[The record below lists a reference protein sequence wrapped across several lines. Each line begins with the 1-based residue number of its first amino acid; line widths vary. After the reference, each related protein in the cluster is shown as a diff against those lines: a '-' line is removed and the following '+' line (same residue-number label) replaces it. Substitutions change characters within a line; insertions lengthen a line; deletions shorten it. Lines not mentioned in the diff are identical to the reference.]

1 MNGRLLLAFAVVWLG
16 ACSTEARVAMQR
28 DTEIQLETAR
38 AGAAVICSAR
48 ADCDRIWDMT
58 KRYVS
63 QRSVTPIRRADDAVI
78 ETAEPHSFGAVYVW
92 AVRTTDPSGLSTIRI
107 KGMCR
112 GMYNADGDPGWL
124 YTRCAQQVQA
134 VETDFRAFVG
144 AGA

>member
-1 MNGRLLLAFAVVWLG
+1 MNRRLLLAFTVVWLG
-16 ACSTEARVAMQR
+16 ACSTAARVGMQR
-28 DTEIQLETAR
+28 ETEIQLEAAR
-38 AGAAVICSAR
+38 ADASVICSAR
-48 ADCDRIWDMT
+48 ADCDRIWALT
-58 KRYVS
+58 KRYVT

-92 AVRTTDPSGLSTIRI
+92 AARTTDPSGASTISI

-112 GMYNADGDPGWL
+112 GMYDADGDPGWL

-144 AGA
+144 AGV